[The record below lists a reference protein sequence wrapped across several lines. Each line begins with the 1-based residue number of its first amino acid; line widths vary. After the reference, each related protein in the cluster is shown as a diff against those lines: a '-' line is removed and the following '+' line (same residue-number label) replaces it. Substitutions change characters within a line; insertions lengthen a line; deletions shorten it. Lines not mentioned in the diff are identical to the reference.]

1 MLRVCRWL
9 VVLLTVGLVIDT
21 GVVSAQDEEQSVFG
35 TLTYTDP
42 ETNDRVP
49 VEGGLITVE
58 GVGSAPSEADGSFR
72 IGLPEPGEYVVS
84 IDPEGLPEG
93 VFLDDPDRA
102 VLTINVQE
110 GGNQIVVF
118 RLTVLD
124 EADRGSTS
132 GGITGRR
139 VAQLTA
145 EGLKQGLYLA
155 MAAIGLSM
163 IFGTTGLTNF
173 AHAELVTFGMLGT
186 YFFNFYGLAGVIG
199 FLAPLPPPFGDGM
212 NLVFA
217 AVFGMLAGGTLGWAI
232 NRFIFRGARRSGVSL
247 LAQML
252 MTIGLSIL
260 LRYIFLYV
268 FRGGPRTF
276 GQFTAQRAV
285 KIGPIEL
292 TPKDMIAMSL
302 AIIILILVGV
312 FLQLTRTGKAMRAV
326 SDNRELAESTG
337 INVERVISTVWISGA
352 ALAALGGTF
361 FGLTQIRW
369 DFGFRNLLLLFAA
382 VVLGGLGT
390 AYGALLGALIVGL
403 AINLS
408 TIVID
413 AELKNMVALL
423 VMVVILLVRPQGI
436 LGRPERIG

>member
-1 MLRVCRWL
+1 
-9 VVLLTVGLVIDT
+9 
-21 GVVSAQDEEQSVFG
+21 
-35 TLTYTDP
+35 
-42 ETNDRVP
+42 
-49 VEGGLITVE
+49 
-58 GVGSAPSEADGSFR
+58 
-72 IGLPEPGEYVVS
+72 
-84 IDPEGLPEG
+84 

-124 EADRGSTS
+124 EADRGATS

-155 MAAIGLSM
+155 MAAIGLSL

-212 NLVFA
+212 SLAFA
-217 AVFGMLAGGTLGWAI
+217 AVFGMITGGLLGWAI
-232 NRFIFRGARRSGVSL
+232 NRFIFRGARRAGVSL

-276 GQFTAQRAV
+276 GQYTAQRAV
-285 KIGPIEL
+285 KLGPIEL
-292 TPKDMIAMSL
+292 TPKDMVAMGL
-302 AIIILILVGV
+302 AIIILVLVGV
-312 FLQLTRTGKAMRAV
+312 FLQMTKTGKAMRAV
-326 SDNRELAESTG
+326 ADNRELAESTG
-337 INVERVISTVWISGA
+337 INVERVIANVWVAGA
-352 ALAALGGTF
+352 SLAALGGVF

-390 AYGALLGALIVGL
+390 AYGALLGAIIVGL

-408 TIVID
+408 TVVID